1 MTSASAPFD
10 RRAAADDAR
19 TSAIQT
25 YTPIAGH
32 VFAAALLFLGV
43 LHVVFGEQVGRML
56 PAWPADL
63 PGRPYWAYAMGALIA
78 CVAALMLA
86 GGRRRGAAL
95 CLGALLLV
103 PVVTLHLPRAIPT
116 GTFSG
121 EWLGVLKWL
130 ALAGG
135 TAVFAAHV
143 PASGA
148 TTWRDRAVTSG
159 AALAPWLLSAFMIG
173 SAILHVRHDEFV
185 AQLMQPWMPW
195 RMFWTYFAA
204 VALAAGGIG
213 LLIPKT
219 ARLAALMTSLMIFLW
234 FLLVH
239 TPRMLVD
246 PTGPNGWSEIGESL
260 AFSAMAFLLATRAV
274 SGRASSVR

>member
-1 MTSASAPFD
+1 VVCTHEYH
-10 RRAAADDAR
+10 DDWITRSRGRHNDKRR
-19 TSAIQT
+19 TS
-25 YTPIAGH
+25 
-32 VFAAALLFLGV
+32 
-43 LHVVFGEQVGRML
+43 RNR
-56 PAWPADL
+56 
-63 PGRPYWAYAMGALIA
+63 RPR
-78 CVAALMLA
+78 V
-86 GGRRRGAAL
+86 RG
-95 CLGALLLV
+95 
-103 PVVTLHLPRAIPT
+103 
-116 GTFSG
+116 G
-121 EWLGVLKWL
+121 EWLGVLKGL
-130 ALAGG
+130 AMAGG

-143 PASGA
+143 PATGA
-148 TTWRDRAVTSG
+148 PTWRDRVVTFG

-246 PTGPNGWSEIGESL
+246 PTGPNGWSEIGESQ
-260 AFSAMAFLLATRAV
+260 AFSAMAFLLATRAI
-274 SGRASSVR
+274 SGTTPARGRTGD